1 MPYIT
6 YKCRVCGKNVTE
18 ISSFKLA
25 GKTIRKLSCNH
36 SQLEDRIEET
46 TLNPE
51 SIISVDKKKLYNFQI
66 DGVKFAERANL
77 NVLFQDEMGLGKT
90 IQILAALKLH
100 AAESLPAAIITK
112 GQIAPQWSIEIAR
125 WLGPTTTRI
134 IVEKTKDKHFIPRGL
149 QFYIFSYDILRRFVP
164 KKQVES
170 YYGSLSN
177 VEDYDNIREW
187 FTKLGIKSIVFDE
200 CQYIKNSESQ
210 RGKVARELATNLKYK
225 LAASGTPIKNN
236 SAEFFPILNILAPHL
251 FRTRA
256 GFENEH
262 CARIWTGYNYR
273 IGGLKSPE
281 RFHSLTKDFII
292 RRERS
297 EVELDFPEKNRQ
309 FRYYDL
315 GDEVQEAYD
324 KLESEFVEDY
334 QRDGQSNFER
344 ATSTLAWLNRMR
356 HLTGLAKVDNVVDLV
371 DEHIESTDRKIAVFT
386 HHVDVADMI
395 QNKMDI
401 SLRNIN
407 EMLGTHYSPCY
418 RMYGGTGQDIF
429 ETGRRFQED
438 SAARVLIGPT
448 LAAGEGL
455 NLQEIG
461 DYILVE
467 REWNPPNEEQVEG
480 RFIRIGSTHKM
491 VNGTY
496 ILAIGTVDEKFTKL
510 VELKRSIIEQTH
522 GKDYNWE
529 ESSLLKELAEQIVK
543 ARIKKNGRI

>member
-1 MPYIT
+1 MLYIT
-6 YKCRVCGKNVTE
+6 YKCKVCGKNVTE
-18 ISSFKLA
+18 VSSFKLA
-25 GKTIRKLSCNH
+25 GKLIRKLSCNH
-36 SQLEDRIEET
+36 SQIEDRITESEA
-46 TLNPE
+46 LSAE
-51 SIISVDKKKLYNFQI
+51 SIISADKKKLYNFQVE
-66 DGVKFAERANL
+66 GVKFAERANL

-112 GQIAPQWSIEIAR
+112 GQIAPQWSIEIGR
-125 WLGPTTTRI
+125 WLGPTTTRL
-134 IVEKTKDKHFIPRGL
+134 VVDKSKDNHLIPPRL

-164 KKQVES
+164 KKRVKN
-170 YYGSLSN
+170 YYGTETS
-177 VEDYDNIREW
+177 VEDYEVIRDW

-210 RGKVARELATNLKYK
+210 RGKVARELAANLKYK

-236 SAEFFPILNILAPHL
+236 SAEFFPILNILAPHV

-256 GFENEH
+256 GFESEH
-262 CARIWTGYNYR
+262 CDRIWTGYNYK
-273 IGGLKSPE
+273 IGGLRDPE
-281 RFHSLTKDFII
+281 YFHQLTKDFII

-315 GDEVQEAYD
+315 GDEVQDSYN
-324 KLESEFVEDY
+324 KLEEQFVEEY
-334 QRDGQSNFER
+334 QKDGQSNFER

-356 HLTGLAKVDNVVDLV
+356 HLTGLAKVDNVVDLI
-371 DEHIESTDRKIAVFT
+371 DEHIESTDRKVAVFT
-386 HHVDVADMI
+386 HHIDVADLI
-395 QNKMDI
+395 QNKMNI
-401 SLRNIN
+401 SLTNLN
-407 EMLGTHYSPCY
+407 EMLGKHYSPCY

-429 ETGRRFQED
+429 DVGQKFQAD
-438 SAARVLIGPT
+438 KDARVLIGPT

-480 RFIRIGSTHKM
+480 RFIRIGSTHRM

-496 ILAIGTVDEKFTKL
+496 VLAIGTVDEKFTKL
-510 VELKRSIIEQTH
+510 VEMKRAIIEQTH

-529 ESSLLKELAEQIVK
+529 ESFLLKELAEQIVK
-543 ARIKKNGRI
+543 ARIKKNGG